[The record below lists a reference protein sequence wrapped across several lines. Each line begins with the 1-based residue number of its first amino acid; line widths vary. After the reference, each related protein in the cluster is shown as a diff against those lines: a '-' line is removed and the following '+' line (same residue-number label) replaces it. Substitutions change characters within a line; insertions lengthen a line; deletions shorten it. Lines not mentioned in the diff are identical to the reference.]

1 MPGKTQDT
9 GRGEPLAVTRTEA
22 LVKED
27 LARGSGASEDL
38 LISEGHASQSFM
50 ALVKTVEKR
59 KEGRVLGC
67 PPTASPYTKRHKDML
82 FCVHMCVVCEH
93 WYMHIICVCLCVG
106 IRS

>member
-27 LARGSGASEDL
+27 LARASGASEDL

-67 PPTASPYTKRHKDML
+67 PHTASPYKKKAQGHAFL
-82 FCVHMCVVCEH
+82 CAHVCG
-93 WYMHIICVCLCVG
+93 V
-106 IRS
+106 